1 MSITRRMSEIVGDP
15 FGLSA
20 AGHRCFFCGEF
31 LQDPAVMWSG
41 LDGQTIYLHG
51 PCTENLMLRLLR
63 DALELK
69 YQEKACWNQIPPNG
83 LTA

>member
-1 MSITRRMSEIVGDP
+1 MSITRRMSELTENP

-20 AGHRCFFCGEF
+20 AGHRCFSCGEF

-41 LDGQTIYLHG
+41 NDGQTIYFHG
-51 PCTENLMLRLLR
+51 SCFLDWMPCVMR

-69 YQEKACWNQIPPNG
+69 YHGKACWNQHP
-83 LTA
+83 

>member
-1 MSITRRMSEIVGDP
+1 MSITHRMTEMSENP

-31 LQDPAVMWSG
+31 VQDPAVMWSG
-41 LDGQTIYLHG
+41 NDGQTIYLHG
-51 PCTENLMLRLLR
+51 PCIERWHLGLLR

-69 YQEKACWNQIPPNG
+69 YVGRSCWNQLAPK
-83 LTA
+83 A